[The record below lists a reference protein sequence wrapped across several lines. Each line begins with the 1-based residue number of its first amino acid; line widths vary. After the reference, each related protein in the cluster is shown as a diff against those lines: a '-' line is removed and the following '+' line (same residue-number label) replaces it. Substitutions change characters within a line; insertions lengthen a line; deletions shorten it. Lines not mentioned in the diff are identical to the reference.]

1 MIAHGASL
9 LTAED
14 LTFSRPAGY
23 CFDWQVLIYNQRT
36 PVPEPDLFYRCLTS
50 LPKVIVFFKNEI
62 LIKICLKNMRSKW
75 LSFGSNCLWMYGA
88 PPVRDRLSFATHWT
102 ILVFFHNIFF
112 CSLVQVVK
120 QFWSVSDIQDM
131 DFARFATIQNFLNIY
146 AYYCKKKMC
155 KIWKCR
161 LSYPKYDVILT

>member
-1 MIAHGASL
+1 MRFKLNKHLFIVVNIQGIQKNCIICGESVRDSAL

-75 LSFGSNCLWMYGA
+75 FSFGSNCLWMYGA
-88 PPVRDRLSFATHWT
+88 SPVRDRLSFATHWT
-102 ILVFFHNIFF
+102 ILVFFHN
-112 CSLVQVVK
+112 L
-120 QFWSVSDIQDM
+120 
-131 DFARFATIQNFLNIY
+131 FLQ
-146 AYYCKKKMC
+146 
-155 KIWKCR
+155 
-161 LSYPKYDVILT
+161 LSASG

>member
-1 MIAHGASL
+1 MGKAFVIAHGASL

-23 CFDWQVLIYNQRT
+23 CFDGQVLIYNQRT

-75 LSFGSNCLWMYGA
+75 FSFGSNCLWMYGHLQLGT
-88 PPVRDRLSFATHWT
+88 DCLSQLIEQYSFSS
-102 ILVFFHNIFF
+102 IIFF

-146 AYYCKKKMC
+146 AYYCKKKC
-155 KIWKCR
+155 
-161 LSYPKYDVILT
+161 V